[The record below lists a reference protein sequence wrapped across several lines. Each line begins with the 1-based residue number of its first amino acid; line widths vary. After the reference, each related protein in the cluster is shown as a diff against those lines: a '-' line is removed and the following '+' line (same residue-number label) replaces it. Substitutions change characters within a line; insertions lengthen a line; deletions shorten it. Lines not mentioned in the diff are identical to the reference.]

1 MKRVV
6 LGFLAM
12 ALVLPAVWYAASPLA
27 VAAFSGVVVDSN
39 EATNNFPDGATFSL
53 SFHGPAV
60 ANAKATFHYTIAPE
74 GAPVYEEPTC
84 TGTST
89 ITCTFDLK
97 SDSKLFLVPGAVVT
111 YFWEIDDGSG
121 NKTDTPQATFVYD
134 DTRYQWKSMTD
145 GNLTLWYYGASESD
159 VRSLLQVGTE
169 DLQRMEQLTATQV
182 TFPVKVYLYDTA
194 QEMGPAALSNQ
205 SAPGEGLVTL
215 GEVFFADTAVVALDQ
230 QPDDIL
236 RHELAH
242 IVVKQAVKGPFGD
255 LPAWLNEGVAVYAQS
270 KPDADESR
278 ALQDAIAANDVLSLG
293 SISSSSSALS
303 ASKVSLFYGE
313 SWSLASY
320 LIDQF
325 GADKFAQLLATFKAG
340 STVDAAFQ
348 KVYGFDQAGFE
359 ASWRES
365 VGLPPKQ
372 SGEQQAQ
379 PTGQPQSSSS
389 SGASSGK
396 LAASAGLIALAA
408 LIVCAS
414 VVLRTR
420 RRRR

>member
-1 MKRVV
+1 MKRIVV
-6 LGFLAM
+6 VFLAV
-12 ALVLPAVWYAASPLA
+12 ALVLPAVWAAVSPLT
-27 VAAFSGVVVDSN
+27 VFAFSGVVVDSN
-39 EATNNFPDGATFSL
+39 EATNNFPDGGTFSL
-53 SFHGPAV
+53 SFHGPA
-60 ANAKATFHYTIAPE
+60 AASARATFHYTIAPE

-89 ITCTFDLK
+89 VTCTFDLK

-111 YFWEIDDGSG
+111 YYWEIDDGSG
-121 NKTDTPQATFVYD
+121 NKIDTPQATFVYD

-230 QPDDIL
+230 QPDDIV

-313 SWSLASY
+313 SWSLASF
-320 LIDQF
+320 LIDHY
-325 GADKFAQLLATFKAG
+325 GADKFAQLLATFKTG

-359 ASWRES
+359 AAWRES
-365 VGLPPKQ
+365 VGLPPRQ

-408 LIVCAS
+408 LIAGGGA
-414 VVLRTR
+414 VLRTR

>member
-230 QPDDIL
+230 QPTTSF
-236 RHELAH
+236 AT
-242 IVVKQAVKGPFGD
+242 
-255 LPAWLNEGVAVYAQS
+255 S
-270 KPDADESR
+270 
-278 ALQDAIAANDVLSLG
+278 SLT
-293 SISSSSSALS
+293 S
-303 ASKVSLFYGE
+303 
-313 SWSLASY
+313 
-320 LIDQF
+320 
-325 GADKFAQLLATFKAG
+325 
-340 STVDAAFQ
+340 
-348 KVYGFDQAGFE
+348 
-359 ASWRES
+359 
-365 VGLPPKQ
+365 
-372 SGEQQAQ
+372 
-379 PTGQPQSSSS
+379 
-389 SGASSGK
+389 
-396 LAASAGLIALAA
+396 
-408 LIVCAS
+408 
-414 VVLRTR
+414 
-420 RRRR
+420 

>member
-1 MKRVV
+1 
-6 LGFLAM
+6 
-12 ALVLPAVWYAASPLA
+12 
-27 VAAFSGVVVDSN
+27 
-39 EATNNFPDGATFSL
+39 
-53 SFHGPAV
+53 
-60 ANAKATFHYTIAPE
+60 
-74 GAPVYEEPTC
+74 
-84 TGTST
+84 
-89 ITCTFDLK
+89 
-97 SDSKLFLVPGAVVT
+97 
-111 YFWEIDDGSG
+111 
-121 NKTDTPQATFVYD
+121 
-134 DTRYQWKSMTD
+134 
-145 GNLTLWYYGASESD
+145 
-159 VRSLLQVGTE
+159 
-169 DLQRMEQLTATQV
+169 
-182 TFPVKVYLYDTA
+182 
-194 QEMGPAALSNQ
+194 
-205 SAPGEGLVTL
+205 
-215 GEVFFADTAVVALDQ
+215 
-230 QPDDIL
+230 
-236 RHELAH
+236 
-242 IVVKQAVKGPFGD
+242 VKGPFGD